1 MTLMDLC
8 MFGRSSRAAIV
19 LGVFADP
26 CNFSAG
32 TLWRCWLTEGVDFV
46 RRIGICVL
54 FCWLICGRTALS
66 SRQMPGNTSSHLFSL
81 REDLFSILLAPSSNQ
96 YEDVLHCYILPAD
109 IPFLRDLGYVHMS
122 KFFLTL
128 CKA

>member
-8 MFGRSSRAAIV
+8 MFVRSSRAAIV

-46 RRIGICVL
+46 RRIGIRVL
-54 FCWLICGRTALS
+54 FWRLICGRTASS
-66 SRQMPGNTSSHLFSL
+66 SRQIPGNTWISASTIASF
-81 REDLFSILLAPSSNQ
+81 APFYDWQQIARNGETIKQ
-96 YEDVLHCYILPAD
+96 PM
-109 IPFLRDLGYVHMS
+109 PRPNG
-122 KFFLTL
+122 
-128 CKA
+128 